1 MRVRNNRMV
10 GALLATAAL
19 FAAHPALAQGPAQAA
34 TPAAVPSAST
44 SESLFSPPSV
54 LGEAWA
60 RALRAVIDDMKQ
72 SVDAEHLE
80 AAQAVGAP
88 IAPIATP
95 RPKVARFWIRGL
107 TPAHSAWLPAH
118 ALRDA
123 IAESPVQLTP
133 VAVAPPTESGVDT
146 RGEHAVLLGAKVDF
160 PWLVP

>member
-10 GALLATAAL
+10 GAILAAAAL
-19 FAAHPALAQGPAQAA
+19 FTAHPALAQGPAQ
-34 TPAAVPSAST
+34 PAAAAVASAST
-44 SESLFSPPSV
+44 SESLFTPPSV

-60 RALRAVIDDMKQ
+60 QALRAVIEEMKQ

-88 IAPIATP
+88 VATP
-95 RPKVARFWIRGL
+95 RPKVGRFWIRGL

-133 VAVAPPTESGVDT
+133 VAVAPPTETGVDT
-146 RGEHAVLLGAKVDF
+146 RGEHAILLGAKVDF